1 MMRRSIACLVSIA
14 LAGCGTLKTTSPSSE
29 RSGWRPSDTYAA
41 IYATVGTPGTT
52 PEEDSLMDQS
62 LAMRS
67 VFDRQRQDLCG
78 SPPKPAPVQKIDK
91 NGHVLVGT
99 VAATVIVAIVSAAIS
114 YWGKRQ
120 ALVVKERDKAT
131 KKDTDS
137 QIVMSPEEF
146 QHAKCVVY
154 IRRAVDPSAVKEE
167 ETNLSLLNSNKDL
180 VIVMKVVRPTGIN
193 GSGPLPDHFYLVP
206 VYVSAP
212 NSIAL
217 TGKGKKINLAVGVTL
232 LQVGAVQGIPTLAGL
247 GIAST
252 AIPAVPLKDGVPQ
265 CIPDPAKAP
274 EPIKYVCRPTTI
286 LPLPTAGGTI
296 VLGIGV
302 QEIGDLGIDVDLA
315 QAQIEAIAAALGPLA
330 GTLLA
335 DHFKRARVR
344 DEK

>member
-14 LAGCGTLKTTSPSSE
+14 LAGCGTLKTTSPSTE
-29 RSGWRPSDTYAA
+29 RSGWRSLETFAA

-52 PEEDSLMDQS
+52 REEVSLTDQS
-62 LAMRS
+62 LVMRR
-67 VFDRQRQDLCG
+67 VFNRQDLCG
-78 SPPKPAPVQKIDK
+78 SPRTPAPVERIDK
-91 NGHVLVGT
+91 NGVEIFGT
-99 VAATVIVAIVSAAIS
+99 IAASVVVAIVTAAIS

-120 ALVVKERDKAT
+120 TLEVKERQKAT
-131 KKDTDS
+131 KNDTEA

-154 IRRAVDPSAVKEE
+154 IRRAVDPLAEKVE
-167 ETNLSLLNSNKDL
+167 ETKISLLNSNKDL
-180 VIVMKVVRPTGIN
+180 VIVMKVVRPTGSK
-193 GSGPLPDHFYLVP
+193 GSGALPDHFYLVP

-217 TGKGKKINLAVGVTL
+217 TGKGKNIDLAVGVTL
-232 LQVGAVQGIPTLAGL
+232 HQVGAIQGIPTLARL

-252 AIPAVPLKDGVPQ
+252 AIPAVPLKDDDPQ
-265 CIPDPAKAP
+265 CIPDPAKP
-274 EPIKYVCRPTTI
+274 PNSIEYVCRPTAI

-302 QEIGDLGIDVDLA
+302 QEIGNLGFDVDLA
-315 QAQIEAIAAALGPLA
+315 EAQIEAIAAALGPLA
-330 GTLLA
+330 GTLLD